1 MDSILI
7 LTLEQEFDPKYCITC
22 QKKNTKNLTSSE
34 NGRHKIIEAAA
45 IRKDKVQE
53 RLTLH
58 KLDRDFCYYMDN
70 HCYKSYTLKKTLD
83 NIEVSSLNFISYL
96 IIR

>member
-1 MDSILI
+1 M
-7 LTLEQEFDPKYCITC
+7 
-22 QKKNTKNLTSSE
+22 QKKNTKNLRLSE
-34 NGRHKIIEAAA
+34 NGRRKIIEAAA

-58 KLDRDFCYYMDN
+58 KLDRDLCYHMDN
-70 HCYKSYTLKKTLD
+70 HCCKNYTLKKTLD
-83 NIEVSSLNFISYL
+83 NIEVNFLNFISYL